1 MTMDNPVH
9 TLTQNSLDLDFRFL
23 RALKYLRVQAPGPK
37 TENILKSKFQTNIT
51 FEVVWILG
59 QNFDIVFECTYC

>member
-1 MTMDNPVH
+1 MMTMDNPVH
-9 TLTQNSLDLDFRFL
+9 TLTQNP